1 MAPRWM
7 RRWQRRWR
15 ALRRKDEVERELD
28 DELRFHIERETERNV
43 ARGMS
48 ADEARRAALV
58 QFGGVTRTK
67 QECRDARGVRL
78 VEEVVQDLR
87 YGARM
92 MRKTP
97 GLTLIAVVTLAL
109 GIGANSA
116 IFSVV
121 NAVLLRPLDH
131 PEPERLVRVSLQN
144 VQAEEPYNPL
154 GTADFLAIRERNRT
168 LEGVAAVYAPGQGLA
183 YAGPGG
189 EPQIVRGAAVS
200 ADFFE
205 VLEAGA
211 ALGRTFEAG
220 EDRVGGPR
228 LAVVSHRFWR
238 DRLGGDPGA
247 VGRPISL
254 DGESHTVIGV
264 MPADFRVALTGQAEV
279 WRAIQFEPPDSR
291 PPYWLRCM
299 ARLRPG
305 VSAEQAAADLTAIAA
320 QLREQYPSS
329 SFGVVTVDSLKTSIV
344 GKSQRALLVLF
355 GAVLF
360 VLLIA
365 SVNLANLLLARG
377 TARERELAVRAALGA
392 SRGRIVRQLLT
403 ESILLAAIGGALG
416 LLLAVWG
423 VELIDRLAPSDLP
436 RLEEVSV
443 DGWVLGFTLVVA
455 LLSGLVFGL
464 APALQLSRLD
474 LNTAIKEGG
483 GSSVE
488 SAARHRLRALL
499 VVAEGALALMLLT
512 GAGLMIR
519 SFVNLS
525 HVDPGFDPDGVLS
538 MRIELQSATYP
549 EDAQAAALHGQI
561 LSRVRSLPGVRSAA
575 LSMALPPNLLVMSNP
590 YTVEG
595 RVLPRDQAQPVADQ
609 LLVSPDYF
617 RTLGIAMR
625 AGRAFTDADRDGS
638 PLVLI
643 ISETMARRLYPGA
656 DPIGRR
662 IQTGDYA
669 PDAPWW
675 TVVGVAADVK
685 YTGLDHP
692 HVPTMYTAYAQNP
705 WWRSIYL
712 TVRTDGAPLALADAV
727 RREVWAV
734 DRTIPI
740 SQVRSMEQVIAESM
754 ARSRAYTVLLA
765 LFGGVALILAAVG
778 VYGVMSYTVKQR
790 THEIGIRMAL
800 GARAGHVM
808 RMVVGGGMLLGL
820 CGVAIGLVGSV
831 LLTRLMEGLLFGV
844 SAIDLATFAATALVL
859 TATMLLAC
867 YLPAR
872 RATRVDPMVT
882 LKYE

>member
-15 ALRRKDEVERELD
+15 ALRRKDDVERELD

-48 ADEARRAALV
+48 PDDARRAALV

-78 VEEVVQDLR
+78 IEEVVHDLR

-97 GLTLIAVVTLAL
+97 GLTLIAVITLAL

-121 NAVLLRPLDH
+121 NAVLLRPLGH
-131 PEPERLVRVSLQN
+131 PDPDRLVRVSLHNQ
-144 VQAEEPYNPL
+144 QTEEEHNPL
-154 GTADFLAIRERNRT
+154 GTADFMAMRDRNRT
-168 LEGVAAVYAPGQGLA
+168 LAGVAALYAPGQGLA

-189 EPQIVRGAAVS
+189 APHKIRGAVVS

-205 VLEAGA
+205 VLGAGA
-211 ALGRTFEAG
+211 ALGRTFARG
-220 EDRVGGPR
+220 EDRAGGPR
-228 LAVVSHRFWR
+228 VAVVSHRFWR
-238 DRLGGDPGA
+238 DRLGGDPSA

-279 WRAIQFEPPDSR
+279 WAAIQFEPPQAR
-291 PPYWLRCM
+291 PPYYLRCI

-305 VSAEQAAADLTAIAA
+305 VSTQQAEADLGGIAA
-320 QLREQYPSS
+320 QMREQYPNS
-329 SFGVVTVDSLKTSIV
+329 SFAVVVVDSLKESIV

-403 ESILLAAIGGALG
+403 ESMLLASIGGALG

-423 VELIDRLAPSDLP
+423 VEVIDRLAPTDLP

-443 DGWVLGFTLVVA
+443 DGWVLGFTLAVA

-474 LNTAIKEGG
+474 LNAAIKEGG

-488 SAARHRLRALL
+488 NAARHRMRALL

-538 MRIELQSATYP
+538 MRIELHNATYP

-561 LSRVRSLPGVRSAA
+561 LSRVRALPGVRSAA
-575 LSMALPPNLLVMSNP
+575 LSMALPPNLLMMSNP

-595 RVLPRDQAQPVADQ
+595 RVLPPGQAQPVADQ

-617 RTLGIAMR
+617 RTLGISMR

-638 PLVLI
+638 PLVII
-643 ISETMARRLYPGA
+643 ISETMARRHFPGV

-662 IQTGDYA
+662 IQTGDYY

-685 YTGLDHP
+685 YTGLDKP
-692 HVPTMYTAYAQNP
+692 HVPTMYTSYAQNA
-705 WWRSIYL
+705 WWRSIFL
-712 TVRTDGAPLALADAV
+712 TVRTDGAPLALVDAV

-734 DRTIPI
+734 DRAIPI
-740 SQVRSMEQVIAESM
+740 SQVRSMEQVMAEST
-754 ARSRAYTVLLA
+754 ARTRAYTVLLA

-800 GARAGHVM
+800 GARAGQVM
-808 RMVVGGGMLLGL
+808 RMVIGGGMLLGL
-820 CGVAIGLVGSV
+820 CGVAIGLVGSI

-844 SAIDLATFAATALVL
+844 GAIDLGTFATTALVL

-867 YLPAR
+867 TLPAR